1 MPTAVNT
8 DTIGGED
15 ASGKSGAATSPN
27 NVSEGIG
34 YPNTASFGAGGA
46 STGGSNDDDN
56 ITMMGQY
63 HHDQSPAIAS
73 SKMISRKVS
82 LSPTNDNDTTGTTNY
97 NKTATTT
104 MTTGTLGQEV
114 QG

>member
-46 STGGSNDDDN
+46 STGGSNDDGN
-56 ITMMGQY
+56 ITMGQY
-63 HHDQSPAIAS
+63 HRDQSPAIAS

-82 LSPTNDNDTTGTTNY
+82 LSPTNDNDMTGATT
-97 NKTATTT
+97 NKTATAT